1 MEWKK
6 ENLRGLLLVICGGIA
21 FYSLL
26 QNLPAVAMAV
36 GWVLGIL
43 GPHLLGG
50 AMAFILNVPMRAIER
65 RLFPVRPGKQVK
77 GRRPM
82 ALLITLLAVIGVLVL
97 ASSVIG
103 PGIAEAVRSL
113 AAQVPAAAERLWA
126 QISWLEQYLPMLES
140 LLADWNME
148 DWKNIT
154 QKAAQLLQSWGGGIL
169 SSGSMVIGGVVSGV
183 STFVIALIFSFYI
196 LLQKEK
202 LGRQG
207 RQVLYALLPERRA
220 DRTLEILRLSSRTFS
235 SFLSGQCLEA
245 CILGTLFVVSMTI
258 FRMPYAL
265 LVGVLISLTALIP
278 IVGAFIGCGVGAL
291 LIAIA
296 DPWKALGFI
305 VLFLVLQ
312 QVEGNLIYPHVV
324 GSSVGLPS
332 IWVLA
337 AVTLGGSLMG
347 ILGMLVFIPLC
358 SVLYALFRDYVKTRL
373 SQRHVPVHK
382 WRDVFLHAAGR
393 KGAENGPAGFVRPEA
408 EFRVPLDGQHKGMAG
423 AGDGLHQPVRG
434 MGLRRQSGGQ
444 QPNALVVVAVDPQL
458 LRSGDP
464 GEHAALRQGHG
475 VEGAVVGRLH
485 HVGQDAG
492 LLGGQ
497 VLIQRAAH
505 EGIDELHAPAD
516 AQNGLA
522 ALAEQGEQRA
532 LQRVPPGTGRR
543 AERLRG
549 LPVQGRVHVVAAGEQ
564 QSVAQAE
571 DLPGVVLIRLQ
582 RHCQRQRACRA
593 QAVQITGQHPDAL
606 QTVVPKGRDGNDG
619 LFHRRSS

>member
-1 MEWKK
+1 
-6 ENLRGLLLVICGGIA
+6 
-21 FYSLL
+21 
-26 QNLPAVAMAV
+26 MAV
-36 GWVLGIL
+36 GWLLGIL
-43 GPHLLGG
+43 APFLLGG
-50 AMAFILNVPMRAIER
+50 AMAFVLNVPMRAIER
-65 RLFPVRPGKQVK
+65 RLFPVRPGRRVKK
-77 GRRPM
+77 GRRPL

-113 AAQVPAAAERLWA
+113 AAQVPAAAERLWE
-126 QISWLEQYLPMLES
+126 QVSRLEQYLPALES

-154 QKAAQLLQSWGGGIL
+154 QKAAELLQTWGGGIV

-265 LVGVLISLTALIP
+265 LVGVLIALTALIP
-278 IVGAFIGCGVGAL
+278 IVGAFIGCAVGAL

-296 DPWKALGFI
+296 DPWKALGFV

-337 AVTLGGSLMG
+337 AVTLGGKLMG
-347 ILGMLVFIPLC
+347 IVGMLLFIPLC

-373 SQRHVPVHK
+373 GQRHVPVHK
-382 WRDVFLHAAGR
+382 WRD
-393 KGAENGPAGFVRPEA
+393 
-408 EFRVPLDGQHKGMAG
+408 
-423 AGDGLHQPVRG
+423 
-434 MGLRRQSGGQ
+434 
-444 QPNALVVVAVDPQL
+444 
-458 LRSGDP
+458 DP
-464 GEHAALRQGHG
+464 GA
-475 VEGAVVGRLH
+475 
-485 HVGQDAG
+485 
-492 LLGGQ
+492 
-497 VLIQRAAH
+497 
-505 EGIDELHAPAD
+505 
-516 AQNGLA
+516 
-522 ALAEQGEQRA
+522 
-532 LQRVPPGTGRR
+532 PGT
-543 AERLRG
+543 
-549 LPVQGRVHVVAAGEQ
+549 
-564 QSVAQAE
+564 
-571 DLPGVVLIRLQ
+571 
-582 RHCQRQRACRA
+582 
-593 QAVQITGQHPDAL
+593 
-606 QTVVPKGRDGNDG
+606 
-619 LFHRRSS
+619 

>member
-6 ENLRGLLLVICGGIA
+6 ENLRGLLLVVCGGIA

-43 GPHLLGG
+43 GPFLLGG

-126 QISWLEQYLPMLES
+126 QISRLEQYLPMLES

-154 QKAAQLLQSWGGGIL
+154 QKAAELLQAWGGGIL

-382 WRDVFLHAAGR
+382 WRD
-393 KGAENGPAGFVRPEA
+393 
-408 EFRVPLDGQHKGMAG
+408 
-423 AGDGLHQPVRG
+423 
-434 MGLRRQSGGQ
+434 
-444 QPNALVVVAVDPQL
+444 
-458 LRSGDP
+458 DP
-464 GEHAALRQGHG
+464 GG
-475 VEGAVVGRLH
+475 
-485 HVGQDAG
+485 
-492 LLGGQ
+492 
-497 VLIQRAAH
+497 
-505 EGIDELHAPAD
+505 
-516 AQNGLA
+516 
-522 ALAEQGEQRA
+522 
-532 LQRVPPGTGRR
+532 PP
-543 AERLRG
+543 
-549 LPVQGRVHVVAAGEQ
+549 
-564 QSVAQAE
+564 
-571 DLPGVVLIRLQ
+571 
-582 RHCQRQRACRA
+582 
-593 QAVQITGQHPDAL
+593 
-606 QTVVPKGRDGNDG
+606 N
-619 LFHRRSS
+619 